1 MTTPGPD
8 GPATTAT
15 RPAPSIFDSRF
26 RAPPLLMK
34 LRVPVLTLAFA
45 ALATAIHLTPG
56 AAALL
61 EFDRVAIA
69 RGELWRFVSA
79 HLVHFDANHLAWDVA
94 VFLVLGSVCERASRE
109 RTAVA
114 LAFASVAIT
123 AVLWRFQPQFEIYRG
138 LSGLDCALFGL
149 FAGRLL
155 KHSERPAKLIGV
167 LGLAGA
173 GAKTILE
180 LATGSTVFASG
191 VGYAPVPLAH
201 LVGLIAG
208 LVAAL
213 AFSRVPIFRR
223 QTAVSPC
230 R

>member
-1 MTTPGPD
+1 MTTGA
-8 GPATTAT
+8 GRAGQHGH
-15 RPAPSIFDSRF
+15 PSCPFFVSRF
-26 RAPPLLMK
+26 RSPPLMMK
-34 LRVPVLTLAFA
+34 LRVPILTLAFA
-45 ALATAIHLTPG
+45 ALAVAIHLTPG

-61 EFDRVAIA
+61 EFDRAAIA

-79 HLVHFDANHLAWDVA
+79 HLVHFDANHLAWDVG
-94 VFLVLGSVCERASRE
+94 VFLALGACGE
-109 RTAVA
+109 RTSRARTVIA